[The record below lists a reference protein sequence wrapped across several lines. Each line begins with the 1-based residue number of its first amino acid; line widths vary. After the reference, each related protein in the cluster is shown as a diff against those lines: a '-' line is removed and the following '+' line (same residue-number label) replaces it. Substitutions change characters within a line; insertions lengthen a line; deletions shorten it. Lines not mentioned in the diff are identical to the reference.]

1 MKMTKH
7 QIGKENK
14 MKNEFPIINI
24 RKYIRRYETY
34 GMNCE
39 SIIKTQ
45 WIHRKLQRLIPNKPP
60 EIIKRKKI

>member
-1 MKMTKH
+1 
-7 QIGKENK
+7 